1 VRPPN
6 YNPLFRP
13 SKRMKTLLTKLRE
26 KSTWLGLV
34 TLLTAFGVPLP
45 PEVAP
50 VIGELVQAAAGV
62 ALVVIT
68 PRVVSSK

>member
-1 VRPPN
+1 
-6 YNPLFRP
+6 
-13 SKRMKTLLTKLRE
+13 MKTILSKLRE

-45 PEVAP
+45 PEITNVA
-50 VIGELVQAAAGV
+50 GELVQAAAGL

-68 PRVVSSK
+68 PKK